1 MRDNEFEKALR
12 STLEHF
18 DQAPPD
24 KVWTGISKNLGFSWI
39 FPVFGLSVLLLT
51 AFLSISFLNR
61 STHLEVEK
69 PVEIDKIILEIYQ
82 SQNEAG
88 EITCDTIYQELP
100 KFKNRNHK
108 KSLFPTIAQVNPLPA
123 NVDTI
128 RYRQGAQ
135 LFRNYCAV
143 CHVKE
148 QDIDL
153 TGPSLYGVTKKYEKE
168 WLYEFTR
175 NSQEMIAAGDARA
188 VEAWESWDPL
198 VMNNF
203 KNLLDGQLDDLYY
216 YIEQWPTIETITD

>member
-18 DQAPPD
+18 DQSPPE
-24 KVWTGISKNLGFSWI
+24 KVWKGISRNLGFSWT
-39 FPVFGLSVLLLT
+39 FPFFGISILLLT
-51 AFLSISFLNR
+51 AFLSISFLTQR
-61 STHLEVEK
+61 TPLEVEDS
-69 PVEIDKIILEIYQ
+69 VEIDKIILEIYQ

-100 KFKNRNHK
+100 KFKNRNIK
-108 KSLFPTIAQVNPLPA
+108 KSIFPTIAQVKPLPA

-135 LFRNYCAV
+135 LFKNYCAA
-143 CHVKE
+143 CHVKK
-148 QDIDL
+148 QDMDL
-153 TGPSLYGVTKKYEKE
+153 SGPSLYGVTKKYEKE

-188 VEAWESWDPL
+188 VQAWESWNPL

-216 YIEQWPTIETITD
+216 YIEQWPTPEISAD